1 MAANHDSF
9 INGCVAI
16 DIEVDPSKSKMFDL
30 AVIRGKPPNHVNF
43 RTRDVDEF
51 LRRLEQMI
59 EPTDFLVGHNI
70 IQYDLEHLIAER
82 PGATKYLRRAI
93 DTLWLSPL
101 AYPEDKSHRLKKPY
115 LDGRLK
121 GGRKQ
126 NPVED
131 AKLALRKLENELEAF
146 CGSSPEQLVAYHFL
160 ATCSQNSEGFDGL
173 FTYLR
178 NAKTPGIENARE
190 AVWKILDGRA
200 CVRYCEELIAEI
212 DNPTNSWPLAYVLS
226 RVPYTEGESIL
237 PPWVAKSFKKAKK
250 MMRDV
255 RATRCELLS
264 CGWCSKYLEPRVA
277 LKQWFGHSSYKAE
290 PKDVAGNSL
299 QGRIVNEVVN
309 GKSLLGILPTGT
321 GKSICFQIPALLKY
335 RATGALTV
343 VISPLVALMTDQI
356 EGLTKK
362 GIDSAVTVSGGPSP
376 FDRSLVLDRIRIGE
390 ASMLYISPEQ
400 LRNSSIQS
408 ALRYREI
415 DLWVFDEAHCISKW
429 GHDFRPD
436 YRYVSRYIKDSSGD
450 EFSGQILC
458 LTATAKPDV
467 RLDIQNHFR
476 DRLGI
481 ELFEFNGG
489 VERTNLQFKVQKTTE
504 KTKPTHIRELIN
516 KEILTEENS
525 GAIVYC
531 ATINETETIAGYLS
545 STGLAAAFFHSKVP
559 LEKKKEVQTGFR
571 EGEVRVVVATNA
583 FGMGIDKPNVRLVVH
598 ATIPGSLEN
607 YLQEAGRAGR
617 DGESANCVL
626 LYDKNDIETQFKLI
640 ARSRLSQREI
650 GAILKSI
657 RRLEKKQKTV
667 DGKVVATPEEIVREE
682 IDKEFARD
690 SATDDTRVKT
700 AVSWLEEAK
709 LLTRDENRVD
719 VSPESLKIETITE
732 AETKFEEEKY
742 SVTKSWQKTLLTITG
757 HLLESNDKEGT
768 STDELMRVS
777 GLSRGRLNQ
786 ALYDLEMVGILK
798 NDLPVTI
805 LVSKGVS
812 NHSDERMREMRD
824 LEIGMIGLMREK
836 APDADCSTWQKL
848 NLQEFSQGL
857 RDEGHKNVRP
867 DKIKRLVQSLAWDG
881 YDDEE
886 KKGSIRKKFLDRNT
900 ISIKLQE
907 SWDLLERRAK
917 LRQEGAAV
925 LLDSFL
931 GRVERG
937 KRGKD
942 IEIEVTLG
950 DLLDHLKLLY
960 QDRVNSL
967 VKFMERSLMWMHEQ
981 QILTITRGLTIF
993 RPAITIKVRSGKD
1006 LNFTEEHFRPLAEY
1020 YKEQTLQIH
1029 IMSRYA
1035 ECGLENTKTELA
1047 NKLAQDYFVFD
1058 RIKFV
1063 DTWLPGKKSDWSIQT
1078 TRETYKRIVKDLN
1091 NPTQQDIVTDDRVQ
1105 TNVLVLAG
1113 PGSGKTRVL
1122 VHRIAYLVRVRREDP
1137 NSILALAY
1145 NRHAA
1150 TEIKKRLRELIL
1162 DDAAGVTVQT
1172 FHAFAMKV
1180 LGLSFEK
1187 LATEKPD
1194 FKTVIAEAVNL
1205 IEGSGLDK
1213 DEAEARRETLIPGY
1227 RWMFV
1232 DEYQDIDL
1240 EKYELIS
1247 AIAGRSLNDKELKL
1261 SLFAVGDD
1269 DQNIYAYDGASVK
1282 HIRQFEQDYK
1292 TKPNYLL
1299 ENYRST
1305 ANIID
1310 AANAVISL
1318 ADDRLKRGHDI
1329 VINRDRDKDPH
1340 GGELEFED
1348 SVARG
1353 RVQVIQCPLGRRE
1366 QSVVAVKELIRLSKF
1381 ERDWS
1386 WSRAAIITRRWEDLQ
1401 YARAYAEYLNIPV
1414 TLATDKPLNIWRLRE
1429 TQALLTEIQCSQ
1441 KTELAVSDLLNC
1453 LNKVVNSLGRN
1464 KWIDL
1469 LKQGI
1474 EILGDEI
1481 GGKSMALEETREWL
1495 AEWSKEAREA
1505 LQGLSL
1511 LVAHRAKGL
1520 EFDHVVILDGS
1531 WRGKLSGKE
1540 DKDSPRRLYYVAMTR
1555 ACRSL
1560 TMITRYR
1567 HPFVTNSPKNVIYK
1581 KIIPDEVDYIS
1592 LKRKYEVPSLK
1603 MVNLGYAGRICNSDI
1618 SLIAISE
1625 AKVGDMVSIVPN
1637 EINVWEIRDQ
1647 RGRQL
1652 GTMAKKNFKVPDRFE
1667 IEKAKIGAIWTRS
1680 KSEESNPEKMK
1691 RVSWEVVLP
1700 EIVYKGRNVSTYR

>member
-82 PGATKYLRRAI
+82 PSATKYLRRAI

-131 AKLALRKLENELEAF
+131 AKLALLKLENELEAF
-146 CGSSPEQLVAYHFL
+146 CGSSPEQLEAYHFL

-190 AVWKILDGRA
+190 AAWKILRERA
-200 CVRYCEELIAEI
+200 CILHCEELIAEI
-212 DNPTNSWPLAYVLS
+212 ENPTNSWPLAYVLS

-237 PPWVAKSFKKAKK
+237 PPWVAKSFQKSKK
-250 MMRDV
+250 MMRDI
-255 RATRCELLS
+255 RATRCEFPS
-264 CGWCSKYLEPRVA
+264 CGWCSNYLEPRVA
-277 LKQWFGHSSYKAE
+277 LKQWFGHDSYKAE

-356 EGLTKK
+356 EGLKEK

-376 FDRSLVLDRIRIGE
+376 LDRSLVLDRIRIGE

-400 LRNSSIQS
+400 LRSSSIQS
-408 ALRYREI
+408 VLKYREI

-436 YRYVSRYIKDSSGD
+436 YRYVSRFIKDSSRD
-450 EFSGQILC
+450 DFSGQILC

-481 ELFEFNGG
+481 EIFEFNGG
-489 VERTNLQFKVQKTTE
+489 MVRTNLQFKVQKTME
-504 KTKPTHIRELIN
+504 KTKPTQIRELIN
-516 KEILTEENS
+516 KEISTDENS

-559 LEKKKEVQTGFR
+559 RENKNEVQTGFR
-571 EGEVRVVVATNA
+571 EGEVSVVVATNA

-626 LYDKNDIETQFKLI
+626 LYDKNDIETQFNLV

-719 VSPESLKIETITE
+719 VYPESLKIETITE
-732 AETKFEEEKY
+732 AESKFEEEKY

-786 ALYDLEMVGILK
+786 ALCDLEMVGILK

-812 NHSDERMREMRD
+812 NQSDERMKEIKE

-836 APDADCSTWQKL
+836 APDADCFTWQYL
-848 NLQEFSQGL
+848 QLQEFSQGL
-857 RDEGHKNVRP
+857 RDKGHKNVRP

-881 YDDEE
+881 YDDEG

-900 ISIKLQE
+900 IFIKLQR
-907 SWDLLERRAK
+907 SWDLLQRTAK
-917 LRQEGAAV
+917 LRQEGAEV
-925 LLDSFL
+925 LLSSL
-931 GRVERG
+931 LRKVERG

-967 VKFMERSLMWMHEQ
+967 VKFMERSLLWMHEQ

-993 RPAITIKVRSGKD
+993 RPAITIKVRPGKD

-1035 ECGLENTKTELA
+1035 ECGLEPTELA
-1047 NKLAQDYFVFD
+1047 GKLAQDYFVFD
-1058 RIKFV
+1058 RNKFV

-1078 TRETYKRIVKDLN
+1078 TPDSYDQIVKELK
-1091 NPTQQDIVTDDRVQ
+1091 NPTQQEIVTDDRVQ

-1122 VHRIAYLVRVRREDP
+1122 VHRIAYLVRVKGEDP
-1137 NSILALAY
+1137 NSILVLVY

-1162 DDAAGVTVQT
+1162 DDAVGVTVQT
-1172 FHAFAMKV
+1172 FHALAMKL

-1194 FKTVIAEAVNL
+1194 FSKVIAEAVNL

-1213 DEAEARRETLIPGY
+1213 DEAEARRDTLIPGY

-1261 SLFAVGDD
+1261 SLFVVGDD
-1269 DQNIYAYDGASVK
+1269 DQNIYAYNGANVK

-1292 TKPNYLL
+1292 TKPRYLL

-1305 ANIID
+1305 ANIIN
-1310 AANAVISL
+1310 ASNAVISL
-1318 ADDRLKRGHDI
+1318 AHDRLKSGHDI
-1329 VINRDRDKDPH
+1329 VINQDRDKDPH

-1353 RVQVIQCPLGRRE
+1353 RVQVIQCQLGRME

-1381 ERDWS
+1381 EKDWS
-1386 WSRAAIITRRWEDLQ
+1386 WSKVAIIARRKEDLE
-1401 YARAYAEYLNIPV
+1401 YARAYAEHHNIPV

-1429 TQALLTEIQCSQ
+1429 TQAFLTEIQRSQ
-1441 KTELAVSDLLNC
+1441 KTEFAVSDLLNC
-1453 LNKVVNSLGRN
+1453 LNKVENSLGRN

-1469 LKQGI
+1469 LRQGT
-1474 EILGDEI
+1474 EILRDEI
-1481 GGKSMALEETREWL
+1481 GSKTMTLEETKGWL
-1495 AEWSKEAREA
+1495 AEWSEEAREA
-1505 LQGLSL
+1505 QQGLL
-1511 LVAHRAKGL
+1511 FLVAHRAKGL
-1520 EFDHVVILDGS
+1520 EFDHVVILDGK
-1531 WRGKLSGKE
+1531 WTGKLSGKE

-1567 HPFVTNSPKNVIYK
+1567 HPFLTNLPKNVIKK
-1581 KIIPDEVDYIS
+1581 KIIPDKVDYIS
-1592 LKRKYEVPSLK
+1592 LQRKYQGPKLNL
-1603 MVNLGYAGRICNSDI
+1603 VNIGYAGTLDKRDKSVT
-1618 SLIAISE
+1618 AIRE
-1625 AKVGDMVSIVPN
+1625 AKVGDRVRIVQKA
-1637 EINVWEIRDQ
+1637 INVWEVMDK
-1647 RGRQL
+1647 RGRIL
-1652 GTMAKKNFKVPDRFE
+1652 GIMAKKNFKIPVGFE
-1667 IEKAKIGAIWTRS
+1667 IEKAEIGAIWTRF
-1680 KSEESNPEKMK
+1680 KSEEKYQSGKI
-1691 RVSWEVVLP
+1691 RDSWEVVLP
-1700 EIVYKGRNVSTYR
+1700 EIVYKRRIVSTYR